1 MARAR
6 DPNRDKAFEI
16 YKEHEGNIPL
26 KDIAAELGKG
36 EGTVRGWKNKDDWDG
51 QLNGTLQSDK
61 RNAPT
66 KNMERSNVKEKE
78 QSASSSA
85 KPERR
90 RSGNPNPVKKFT
102 ERNTAAVKHGLFS
115 RYIPQETLELMG
127 MLDDKSP
134 ADLIWDQIQI
144 QYAAIIRSQS
154 IMFVTDKNEMIKEI
168 KKQKFELMEDGP
180 EMTEIEYDF
189 QFAWERQAQ
198 FLNAQSRAIGE
209 LRTSIKQFIT
219 LADEEDERRLK
230 LVQMQL
236 AADKTK
242 AEIERLQKMNETG
255 NQETTEEKLAD
266 YFTHLREAFTNAD
279 SE

>member
-16 YKEHEGNIPL
+16 YKEHNGEITNRA
-26 KDIAAELGKG
+26 IAEMLDCPERSIG
-36 EGTVRGWKNKDDWDG
+36 GWKSKDKWNDK
-51 QLNGTLQSDK
+51 LNGVLQS
-61 RNAPT
+61 NEQSTPT
-66 KNMERSNVKEKE
+66 KNTEYSNEGDKR

-102 ERNTAAVKHGLFS
+102 ERNTAALKHGLFS

-154 IMFVTDKNEMIKEI
+154 IMFVTDKNELIKEI

-180 EMTEIEYDF
+180 EVTEIEYDN

-236 AADKTK
+236 NADKTK
-242 AEIERLQKMNETG
+242 VEIERLQKMNEAG
-255 NQETTEEKLAD
+255 NQETTEEKLAE
-266 YFTHLREAFTNAD
+266 YFSHLQEAFKDAD